1 MRRLVFLLILLLI
14 PPSAALQIVEFC
26 PDPYLTGDPDEYLV
40 LEGYGILDG
49 VTISD
54 GEGGFRFPEGS
65 VVSGRLV
72 IARNGAAYTTT
83 HGTPPDYEWYDY
95 SPAVPDVIR
104 SGNLQLANTGDQ
116 LTLYE
121 QGSPTQEIAWPRDVT
136 ARQGQVHF
144 LEDGMWDP
152 RVLMIGQS
160 RFTPAIFHGVD
171 GVAFTAPDC
180 SLALYEETV
189 SSAREHIL
197 VNVYEFTSPRMARS
211 LVDAR
216 KQGVNVS
223 VLLEG
228 GPVGG
233 ISEDGK
239 GAVSLL
245 KEGGVPVRL
254 MGAETAAHP
263 PYRFDHAKYL
273 VTDRSRVLVTSEN
286 FKSNGFPEAGISG
299 NRGWGVVLE
308 DEGLADY
315 FISVYS
321 HDSGGAWTSPA
332 EVTGGREEEPD
343 KQPYKIEFSP
353 YSFRN
358 ATVTPVLSPDTSSLV
373 IDLIKDAT
381 LSVDIEQAYIT
392 NESDG
397 TFNPFLEAA
406 FEAAH
411 RGVQVRV
418 LLDSSYYAIE
428 EDADNDE
435 MVLAINRCAAAEG
448 LPVEARCADLD
459 GNNLEK
465 IHNKGVIADGNKV
478 LVSSINWNTNSPQF
492 NREAGVIIEHPGVA
506 AYFSAVFADDW
517 NSASSDPPDQR
528 PDLLK
533 IGIAVVVIAVL
544 LSVWLWKRKTYW
556 D

>member
-14 PPSAALQIVEFC
+14 FPSAAVRIVEFC
-26 PDPYLTGDPDEYLV
+26 PDPYLTSDPDEYLV
-40 LEGYGILDG
+40 LEGTGTLDG

-54 GEGGFRFPEGS
+54 GEGGFRFPAGS

-83 HGTPPDYEWYDY
+83 HGTPPSYEWYDY
-95 SPAVPDVIR
+95 SPGVPDVIR

-116 LTLYE
+116 LMLYE
-121 QGSPTQEIAWPRDVT
+121 QGSCTQEIVWPRDVA

-144 LEDGMWDP
+144 LEDGIWDP

-160 RFTPAIFHGVD
+160 RFTPAIFYGVD
-171 GVAFTAPDC
+171 GIAFTAPDC

-189 SSAREHIL
+189 ASARDHIL
-197 VNVYEFTSPRMARS
+197 VNVYEFTSPRMSRA

-216 KQGVNVS
+216 ERGVDVS

-233 ISEDGK
+233 IGEDEK
-239 GAVSLL
+239 GAISIL
-245 KEGGVPVRL
+245 KDGDVPVRL
-254 MGAETAAHP
+254 MGTGTAAHP

-273 VTDRSRVLVTSEN
+273 VADRSRVLVTSEN
-286 FKSNGFPEAGISG
+286 FKSHGFPEAGISG
-299 NRGWGVVLE
+299 NRGWGVVLD

-315 FISVYS
+315 FIWVYS
-321 HDSGGAWTSPA
+321 HDVGGAWTGPA
-332 EVTGGREEEPD
+332 EIARGREEEPGR
-343 KQPYKIEFSP
+343 KPYRVEFPP
-353 YSFRN
+353 YSFMN
-358 ATVTPVLSPDTSSLV
+358 ATVTPVLAPDTSGLV
-373 IDLIKDAT
+373 LDLIKSSAVS
-381 LSVDIEQAYIT
+381 LDIEQAYIT

-406 FEAAH
+406 LEAAR
-411 RGVQVRV
+411 RGVRVRV
-418 LLDSSYYAIE
+418 LLDSSYYAVE

-435 MVLAINRCAAAEG
+435 LVLTINRLAAAGG
-448 LPVEARCADLD
+448 LPVEARCADLER
-459 GNNLEK
+459 NNLEK
-465 IHNKGVIADGNKV
+465 IHNKGMIIDGNKV

-517 NSASSDPPDQR
+517 DSASGDPPDRR

-533 IGIAVVVIAVL
+533 IGITIVVVAVL
-544 LSVWLWKRKTYW
+544 VAAGIWKRKRFW